1 MSCPQTSAA
10 PLSLLIPER
19 NAAVKPFCT
28 VLIALSAALTGP
40 VLAFAQDAPADPEA
54 VLEAVT
60 QNSLFPDDLTA
71 TVTLA
76 EQDPAAGDE
85 TSTVRMFRRD
95 ADDTFLLLFERP
107 ETQLGQGYLNV
118 ADGLWFYDPESRQ
131 FTYTSAE
138 ESFGGSDARNSDFQA
153 SSLAADYDV
162 ASITAGTLGS
172 FDVWVM
178 ELEAASD
185 EVTYPYRKI
194 WVARDPTLLLK
205 SEDYSLTERLLRTS
219 YYPSYAR
226 SGERYIAD
234 EQLFVDALVEGK
246 QTQIT
251 LENISTAAI
260 PDNVFTKAYVERVNR

>member
-1 MSCPQTSAA
+1 MKTLRVS
-10 PLSLLIPER
+10 
-19 NAAVKPFCT
+19 
-28 VLIALSAALTGP
+28 LIAASLALAGSSLASA
-40 VLAFAQDAPADPEA
+40 QAPANLEIDPEA

-76 EQDPAAGDE
+76 EQDPETGDE
-85 TSTVRMFRRD
+85 NSVVRMFRRD

-131 FTYTSAE
+131 FTYTATE

-153 SSLAADYDV
+153 SSLADDYDV
-162 ASITAGTLGS
+162 TSVEAGTLGS

-178 ELEAASD
+178 ELEAVSD
-185 EVTYPYRKI
+185 EVTYPFRKI
-194 WVARDPTLLLK
+194 WVAQEPNLLLK

-226 SGERYIAD
+226 SGEQYIAD

-251 LENISTAAI
+251 LTNISTVPI
-260 PDNVFTKAYVERVNR
+260 PNNVFTKAYVERVNR